1 MLIISIDD
9 NESLT
14 LYQSW
19 WRHPEIMGIPKG
31 SEGYRKLQKMWE
43 EATGRKIEENE
54 REKAGSPESLKT
66 GRPKS

>member
-1 MLIISIDD
+1 MLIVSIDD

-31 SEGYRKLQKMWE
+31 SEEYYKLQKMWE
-43 EATGRKIEENE
+43 EATGKKIEEGN
-54 REKAGSPESLKT
+54 EKAGKPEV
-66 GRPKS
+66 RKS